1 MTTEWQEQQN
11 ERALEQKQNPIT
23 GQCHFFEKL
32 ERKESGIKKFRKLI
46 LEDSGGILID
56 VN

>member
-32 ERKESGIKKFRKLI
+32 ERKESGIKKLRKLI
-46 LEDSGGILID
+46 LEDSRGFWST
-56 VN
+56 